1 VRPHQAVIGFDRRL
15 KIEWLDRA
23 ATIRI
28 AHEKPADVRTALD
41 AYLRTRVSGDA
52 KGGARAKTRSVL
64 MRTWA
69 LPRPESKELLK
80 SAIALFSSVPASQRI
95 ALHWGL
101 LIANYPFFF
110 DTAMHI
116 GRLLRLQDTIELSQA
131 TRRITESW
139 GQRSTVPRAV
149 QRIVRSLVDW
159 RALID
164 AKNRGEFARTA
175 KPIDVSSESLSMWL
189 VEAVVV
195 ASRGK
200 ANTAALAIQH
210 PALFP
215 FVVHVTPSGLAK
227 SELVEVVRHGLNE
240 SVVVLRTAQRSGTQK
255 RLSAEAELDKTIL
268 KEAAKGTF

>member
-1 VRPHQAVIGFDRRL
+1 
-15 KIEWLDRA
+15 
-23 ATIRI
+23 
-28 AHEKPADVRTALD
+28 
-41 AYLRTRVSGDA
+41 
-52 KGGARAKTRSVL
+52 

-69 LPRPESKELLK
+69 LPRPESKQLLN
-80 SAIALFSSVPASQRI
+80 SAIALFPSVPAPQRVV
-95 ALHWGL
+95 LHWGL

-110 DTAMHI
+110 DITMHI
-116 GRLLRLQDTIELSQA
+116 GRLLWLQDTIGLSQA

-159 RALID
+159 RALTETKD
-164 AKNRGEFARTA
+164 RGAFARPA
-175 KPIDVSSESLSMWL
+175 KPIDVSGERLSMWL

-215 FVVHVTPSGLAK
+215 FVVHITPGGLAK
-227 SELVEVVRHGLNE
+227 SELIEVVRHGLNE
-240 SVVVLRTAQRSGTQK
+240 SVVVLRANRMPGTQK
-255 RLSAEAELDKTIL
+255 RLSVRAN
-268 KEAAKGTF
+268 

>member
-15 KIEWLDRA
+15 QIDWLDRA
-23 ATIRI
+23 VTIRL
-28 AHEKPADVRTALD
+28 AHEKPADVRKALD

-69 LPRPESKELLK
+69 LPRPESKELQKL
-80 SAIALFSSVPASQRI
+80 AIALFLSVPASLRI
-95 ALHWGL
+95 VLHWGL

-159 RALID
+159 RALTETKD
-164 AKNRGEFARTA
+164 RGAFARPA
-175 KPIDVSSESLSMWL
+175 KPIDVSSERLSMWL

-200 ANTAALAIQH
+200 ANTPELAIQH

-215 FVVHVTPSGLAK
+215 FVVHITPSELAK
-227 SELVEVVRHGLNE
+227 SELIEVVRHGFNE
-240 SVVVLRTAQRSGTQK
+240 SVVVLRTARRKETQ
-255 RLSAEAELDKTIL
+255 SASE
-268 KEAAKGTF
+268 